1 MDYSQYENY
10 GFDRVSAFNLSTG
23 YEARS
28 YQAHWHSYGEIL
40 LVGPGKTNVFRVNQ
54 STYELVEGDFL
65 LMWPMEVH
73 EIIDADRKESLVIQF
88 SNTFINSLFD
98 LQRIMHFY
106 RNLHVLCIN
115 AHPELVGRLRVI
127 ADKMKEIWFEAEA
140 DRELRCCM
148 LLMEF
153 MLTLDRYR
161 DEFVPELR
169 GGDTYSYTDTVMRRM
184 MTVTDY
190 IKNNLTA
197 DDLSQAAM
205 AERAG
210 ISKNPEKLMALV
222 KEKTETAMPTNIVK
236 SPYVFD
242 FLGLK
247 SADVVEES
255 DLETLLIS
263 HIQEFILE
271 LGEGFCFEGRQKRI
285 LIDDEYFFVDLVFYH
300 RILKCHV
307 LVELK
312 TKKFNYADMAQLN
325 MYVAYYR
332 DKMMAEGDNAPI
344 GILLCT
350 DASSEMV
357 RYATAGMDENLFV
370 SKYLLQLP
378 AKETFVEFLNKEM
391 KEL

>member
-40 LVGPGKTNVFRVNQ
+40 LVGPGKTNIFRVNQ

-115 AHPELVGRLRVI
+115 SHPELVAQLRKI
-127 ADKMKEIWFEAEA
+127 ADRMKETFFSSGA

-210 ISKNPEKLMALV
+210 ISKDYFSRIFRSI
-222 KEKTETAMPTNIVK
+222 TGTNY
-236 SPYVFD
+236 S
-242 FLGLK
+242 
-247 SADVVEES
+247 
-255 DLETLLIS
+255 
-263 HIQEFILE
+263 
-271 LGEGFCFEGRQKRI
+271 RW
-285 LIDDEYFFVDLVFYH
+285 
-300 RILKCHV
+300 
-307 LVELK
+307 
-312 TKKFNYADMAQLN
+312 LN
-325 MYVAYYR
+325 MIRMEKATELLADEKMTLTEVAMRSGFQSISSFNRVFRAEKGMAPGEYR
-332 DKMMAEGDNAPI
+332 ALSVK
-344 GILLCT
+344 
-350 DASSEMV
+350 
-357 RYATAGMDENLFV
+357 
-370 SKYLLQLP
+370 
-378 AKETFVEFLNKEM
+378 
-391 KEL
+391 